1 MADTLHEWKVNFG
14 TEQSKQKN
22 TAAAAVADFE
32 LGVVVL
38 HDKHMLAST
47 HNE

>member
-1 MADTLHEWKVNFG
+1 MSGKRTLVLN
-14 TEQSKQKN
+14 SRNKN

>member
-14 TEQSKQKN
+14 TEQSKQN
-22 TAAAAVADFE
+22 SAAAVADFE

-38 HDKHMLAST
+38 HDKHMFAST